1 MARLIK
7 MLKQGKRNEIGLVNM
22 ADGSPTQSP
31 ADSLN
36 RLCDVHFPGSLTVS
50 PCEFTSGLNL
60 NEDKFNVNDYG
71 WITKEKVIKA
81 INQFKN
87 GKAPGL
93 DKIDPYIMKQIG
105 PNMVNVLT
113 YLYRAI
119 ISSGHTP
126 YLWRTSK
133 VMMLPKPGKKDYAE
147 AKAFRPIS
155 LTPFFFKTLE
165 RITYWEIMETAL
177 KDKPIS

>member
-1 MARLIK
+1 
-7 MLKQGKRNEIGLVNM
+7 MLKQGKRNEIGLINNE
-22 ADGSPTQSP
+22 DGTPTQSP
-31 ADSLN
+31 ESSLN

-50 PCEFTSGLNL
+50 PQEFTNGLNL
-60 NEDKFNVNDYG
+60 NNINFEVKHYD
-71 WITKEKVIKA
+71 WITNEKIIKA

-87 GKAPGL
+87 GKSPGL

-105 PNMVNVLT
+105 PNMTNALK
-113 YLYRAI
+113 YLYSAI

-155 LTPFFFKTLE
+155 LTPFFFKHW
-165 RITYWEIMETAL
+165 R
-177 KDKPIS
+177 D